1 MLQLHAEGVR
11 SVAARFEARIE
22 ISVDDRDYIWP
33 YEPGG
38 RCRPV
43 QFDIPPEATTAA
55 SRLGLGISIHL
66 TSGLEPDSK

>member
-1 MLQLHAEGVR
+1 MELHSEGVR

-22 ISVDDRDYIWP
+22 ISVDDRNYIRP

-38 RCRPV
+38 RYQPV
-43 QFDIPPEATTAA
+43 QFDIPPEATATA

-66 TSGLEPDSK
+66 ASGLEPDNK